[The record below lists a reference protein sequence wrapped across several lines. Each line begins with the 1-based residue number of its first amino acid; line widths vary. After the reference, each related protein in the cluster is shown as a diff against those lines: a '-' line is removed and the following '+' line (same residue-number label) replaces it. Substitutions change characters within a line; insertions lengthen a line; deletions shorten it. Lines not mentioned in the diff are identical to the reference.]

1 MFVTIEQKFMG
12 KENQITE
19 TQATMLGFIEDYILS
34 NSRPPTFR
42 DIQKGVKISS
52 LSMVSHHLDA
62 LREAGQIEFSEGS
75 SRGVWVKG
83 LPKPGDFVRVALCGT
98 ITCDGEHGVPQEDSI
113 DPRAAD
119 DWIPVARSLVGNVKP
134 DELYALRASGDS
146 MIDAMINDGD
156 LVIMRKNFDF
166 KDGGLYAIRLNDR
179 NETTLKRVF
188 KEGKKFK
195 LKPENPSLKPY
206 YVDAKVAQLQG
217 RVVCVVRAM
226 VV

>member
-1 MFVTIEQKFMG
+1 MSKA
-12 KENQITE
+12 KSITE
-19 TQATMLGFIEDYILS
+19 TQQSMLEYIEDYILG

-42 DIQKGVKISS
+42 DIQRGVNISS

-62 LREAGQIEFSEGS
+62 LQEAGQIEFSEGS

-83 LPKPGDFVRVALCGT
+83 LPKPGDFVRVPLCGV
-98 ITCDGEHGVPQEDSI
+98 ITCDGEHGVPKEDSI
-113 DPRAAD
+113 DPKAAE
-119 DWIPVARSLVGNVKP
+119 DWIPVARSLVGTVKP

-156 LVIMRKNFDF
+156 LVIMKKSFDF
-166 KDGGLYAIRLNDR
+166 KDGGLYAVLLNER

-188 KEGKKFK
+188 KEGKKLK
-195 LKPENPSLKPY
+195 LKPENPNLKPF
-206 YVDAKVAQLQG
+206 YVDAKAAQLQG

-226 VV
+226 